1 MVRSTVSFVLA
12 TVILL
17 CGNAVAQERNLG
29 LGIILGEPTGLS
41 GKLWTSNTTAIDGA
55 AAWSFGDK
63 DALHLHVDYL
73 AHNFNLLRLKQGK
86 LPLYYGIGGR
96 IKFDNHSKVGIRI
109 PVGINYI
116 FPEAPLDIF
125 FEIVPLLDLAPSTE
139 FGLNGAIGTRYFFQ

>member
-1 MVRSTVSFVLA
+1 MVRSTVLFVLT
-12 TVILL
+12 TVIL
-17 CGNAVAQERNLG
+17 CGTGAAQERYWG

-55 AAWSFGDK
+55 TAWSFGDK

-73 AHNFNLLRLKQGK
+73 VHNFDLLKVKQGK

-96 IKFDNHSKVGIRI
+96 IKFENDSKVGIRI

-116 FPEAPLDIF
+116 LPEAPLDIF
-125 FEIVPLLDLAPSTE
+125 FEIVPLLDLAPGTE
-139 FGLNGAIGTRYFFQ
+139 FGLNGAIGIRYFFK